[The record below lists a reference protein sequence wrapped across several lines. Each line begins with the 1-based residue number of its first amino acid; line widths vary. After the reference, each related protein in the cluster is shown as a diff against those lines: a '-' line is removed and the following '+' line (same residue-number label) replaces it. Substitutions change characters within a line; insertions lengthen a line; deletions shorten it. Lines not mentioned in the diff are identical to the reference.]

1 LYYTVTIP
9 SDGNGQEPPQ
19 FLGHA
24 IASLGSG
31 SGGFEQSSH
40 RQEKLYVAERAGCLW
55 ARGRV
60 VSTYDVKIYFV
71 INDREGKKQQI
82 YMLTSSSGD
91 ISRIAMT

>member
-1 LYYTVTIP
+1 M
-9 SDGNGQEPPQ
+9 
-19 FLGHA
+19 
-24 IASLGSG
+24 
-31 SGGFEQSSH
+31 
-40 RQEKLYVAERAGCLW
+40 AERAACLW